1 MRSNTYPTSSY
12 SALLHLIIL
21 CRLDIGFTVLMIFGL
36 YLYVI
41 VYSRTIALCLSIVT
55 CLELIVFMK
64 K

>member
-36 YLYVI
+36 Y
-41 VYSRTIALCLSIVT
+41 
-55 CLELIVFMK
+55 FML
-64 K
+64 